1 MNDLKKVIYLGP
13 DFGYKAVVDEF
24 GDLAGI
30 FHIDPSYK
38 ALQNA
43 LLDANA
49 IIDASMKVRIT
60 DTMIRDAAKL
70 KIISCATTGSD
81 HIDRLEI
88 EDRNIRVRTLK
99 EDKELLLNLTSAAEH
114 SWSLLMACSRKLP
127 AAFDHVKSGMWDR
140 ENFPGIMLKGKK
152 IGIIGCGRIGSWM
165 GRYAHAF
172 GMEIWG
178 YDPYVNP
185 LPENFIRSELK
196 ELVSNCDFITVHVHL
211 TDETK
216 RLVSREC
223 FEVIKPGCI
232 FINTSRGAV
241 IDQVALLEFLKN
253 GHLLAAGL
261 DVLEGE
267 PDIDNQPLVEYAR
280 EHDNLII
287 TPHCGGFSP
296 DAVALVS
303 IHAARKIFDE
313 LKVINGQS

>member
-1 MNDLKKVIYLGP
+1 
-13 DFGYKAVVDEF
+13 
-24 GDLAGI
+24 
-30 FHIDPSYK
+30 
-38 ALQNA
+38 
-43 LLDANA
+43 LDADA
-49 IIDASMKVRIT
+49 LVDASMKVRIT
-60 DTMIRDAAKL
+60 DEMVRKALNL

-81 HIDRLEI
+81 HIDRTEI
-88 EDRNIRVRTLK
+88 ENRGIQLRTLK
-99 EDKELLLNLTSAAEH
+99 EDRNFLKNLTPAAEH

-165 GRYAHAF
+165 GRYANAF
-172 GMEIWG
+172 GMEIFG
-178 YDPYVNP
+178 YDPYVDP
-185 LPENFIRSELK
+185 LPENFTKSELN
-196 ELVSNCDFITVHVHL
+196 ELMSNCDFITVHVHL

-232 FINTSRGAV
+232 FINTSRGSV

-253 GHLLAAGL
+253 GHMLAAGL

-267 PDIDNQPLVEYAR
+267 PDTDHNPLVEYAR
-280 EHDNLII
+280 NHDNLII

-296 DAVALVS
+296 DAVAMVS
-303 IHAARKIFDE
+303 VHAARK
-313 LKVINGQS
+313 VIKSLGLNS

>member
-1 MNDLKKVIYLGP
+1 MIKILYLGP
-13 DFGYKAVVDEF
+13 DFGYHAVVAKF
-24 GDLAGI
+24 NNLAKI
-30 FHIDPSYK
+30 INVDSSDS
-38 ALQNA
+38 ALQDA
-43 LLDANA
+43 LLDADA
-49 IIDASMKVRIT
+49 LVDASMRVRIT
-60 DTMIRDAAKL
+60 DEMVRKALNL

-81 HIDRLEI
+81 HIDRTEI
-88 EDRNIRVRTLK
+88 ENRGIQLRTLK
-99 EDKELLLNLTSAAEH
+99 EDRNFLKNLTPAAEH

-178 YDPYVNP
+178 YDPYVNH
-185 LPENFIRSELK
+185 LPENFTRSELK
-196 ELVSNCDFITVHVHL
+196 ELMSNCDFITVHVHL

-241 IDQVALLEFLKN
+241 VDQIALLEFLKN
-253 GHLLAAGL
+253 GQLLAAGL

-267 PDIDNQPLVEYAR
+267 PDTDHNPLVEYAR
-280 EHDNLII
+280 NHDNLII

-296 DAVALVS
+296 DAVAMVS
-303 IHAARKIFDE
+303 VHAARKAIKS
-313 LKVINGQS
+313 LGLNS

>member
-30 FHIDPSYK
+30 FHVDPSCK
-38 ALQNA
+38 ALHNA
-43 LLDANA
+43 LLDADA
-49 IIDASMKVRIT
+49 IIDASMKVKIT
-60 DTMIRDAAKL
+60 DEMVKEAPDL

-81 HIDRLEI
+81 HIDRTEI
-88 EDRNIRVRTLK
+88 ENRDIQLLTLK
-99 EDKELLLNLTSAAEH
+99 EDREFLFNLTPAAEH

-152 IGIIGCGRIGSWM
+152 IGIMGCGRIGSWM

-172 GMEIWG
+172 GMEIFG

-185 LPENFIRSELK
+185 LPENFTRLELK
-196 ELVSNCDFITVHVHL
+196 ELMSNCDFITVHVHL
-211 TDETK
+211 TDETN

-241 IDQVALLEFLKN
+241 VDQVALLEFLRN

-267 PDIDNQPLVEYAR
+267 PDTDNNPLVEYAR
-280 EHDNLII
+280 NHDNLIV
-287 TPHCGGFSP
+287 TPHCGGFSS
-296 DAVALVS
+296 DAVAMVS
-303 IHAARKIFDE
+303 VHAARK
-313 LKVINGQS
+313 VIKSLGPNS

>member
-1 MNDLKKVIYLGP
+1 MIKIFYLGS
-13 DFGYKAVVDEF
+13 DFGYHAIVANFNNLAKIIHVDSS
-24 GDLAGI
+24 D
-30 FHIDPSYK
+30 S
-38 ALQNA
+38 ALQDA
-43 LLDANA
+43 LLDADA
-49 IIDASMKVRIT
+49 LVDASMRVRIT
-60 DTMIRDAAKL
+60 DEMVRKALNL

-81 HIDRLEI
+81 HIDRTEI
-88 EDRNIRVRTLK
+88 ENRGIQLRTLK
-99 EDKELLLNLTSAAEH
+99 EDRNFLKNLTPAAEH

-140 ENFPGIMLKGKK
+140 ENFPGIMLKGKR

-165 GRYAHAF
+165 GRYAHSF
-172 GMEIWG
+172 GMEIFG

-185 LPENFIRSELK
+185 LPENFTRSELK
-196 ELVSNCDFITVHVHL
+196 ELMSNCDFITVHVHL

-241 IDQVALLEFLKN
+241 VDQVALLEFLKN

-267 PDIDNQPLVEYAR
+267 PDIDHNPLVEYAR
-280 EHDNLII
+280 NHDNLII

-296 DAVALVS
+296 DAVAMVS
-303 IHAARKIFDE
+303 VHAARK
-313 LKVINGQS
+313 VIKSLGLNS

>member
-1 MNDLKKVIYLGP
+1 MKITYLGP
-13 DFGYKAVVDEF
+13 DIGYSAIVSEF
-24 GDLAGI
+24 GTLIEWVHAVSTI
-30 FHIDPSYK
+30 PAIK
-38 ALQNA
+38 KA
-43 LLDANA
+43 LLDSDAL
-49 IIDASMKVRIT
+49 IDASMKVKIT
-60 DTMIRDAAKL
+60 DEMVKEAPHL

-81 HIDRLEI
+81 HIDLTEI
-88 EDRNIRVRTLK
+88 ESRGIQFRTLK
-99 EDKELLLNLTSAAEH
+99 EDRKFLKNLTPAAEH

-172 GMEIWG
+172 GMEIFG
-178 YDPYVNP
+178 YDPYVDP
-185 LPENFIRSELK
+185 LPENFTRSELN
-196 ELVSNCDFITVHVHL
+196 ELMSNCDFITVHVHL

-232 FINTSRGAV
+232 FINTSRGSV

-253 GHLLAAGL
+253 GHMSAAGL

-267 PDIDNQPLVEYAR
+267 PDIDHNPLVEYAR
-280 EHDNLII
+280 NYDNLII

-296 DAVALVS
+296 DAVAMVS
-303 IHAARKIFDE
+303 IHAARK
-313 LKVINGQS
+313 VIKSLGLNS

>member
-1 MNDLKKVIYLGP
+1 MIKILYLGP
-13 DFGYKAVVDEF
+13 DFGYQAVVAKF
-24 GDLAGI
+24 SNLAEI
-30 FHIDPSYK
+30 IHVDVSDS
-38 ALQNA
+38 ALQDA
-43 LLDANA
+43 LLDADA
-49 IIDASMKVRIT
+49 LVDASMRVRIT
-60 DTMIRDAAKL
+60 DEMVRKASRL

-81 HIDRLEI
+81 HIERMEI
-88 EDRNIRVRTLK
+88 RKRNISVRTLK
-99 EDKELLLNLTSAAEH
+99 EDRELLLNLTSAAEH
-114 SWSLLMACSRKLP
+114 SWSLLMACSRRLP
-127 AAFDHVKSGMWDR
+127 AAFDHVKLGMWDR

-172 GMEIWG
+172 GMEILG

-185 LPENFIRSELK
+185 LPENYTRSELK
-196 ELVSNCDFITVHVHL
+196 ELMSNCDFITVHVHL

-216 RLVSREC
+216 GLVSREC

-241 IDQVALLEFLKN
+241 VDQVALLEFLNN

-267 PDIDNQPLVEYAR
+267 PDIDHNPLVEYAR
-280 EHDNLII
+280 DHDNLII

-296 DAVALVS
+296 DAVAMVS
-303 IHAARKIFDE
+303 VHAARK
-313 LKVINGQS
+313 VI

>member
-1 MNDLKKVIYLGP
+1 MVR
-13 DFGYKAVVDEF
+13 
-24 GDLAGI
+24 
-30 FHIDPSYK
+30 K
-38 ALQNA
+38 ALN
-43 LLDANA
+43 
-49 IIDASMKVRIT
+49 
-60 DTMIRDAAKL
+60 L

-81 HIDRLEI
+81 HIDRTEI
-88 EDRNIRVRTLK
+88 ENRGIQLRTLK
-99 EDKELLLNLTSAAEH
+99 EDRNFLKNLTPAAEH

-140 ENFPGIMLKGKK
+140 ENFPGIMLKGKR

-172 GMEIWG
+172 GMEIFG

-185 LPENFIRSELK
+185 LPENFTRSELK
-196 ELVSNCDFITVHVHL
+196 ELMSNCDFITVHVHL

-241 IDQVALLEFLKN
+241 IDQVALLEFIKN

-267 PDIDNQPLVEYAR
+267 PDIDHNPLVEYAR
-280 EHDNLII
+280 NHDNLII

>member
-13 DFGYKAVVDEF
+13 DFGYKAVVDKF
-24 GDLAGI
+24 GDLAR
-30 FHIDPSYK
+30 FLHVDPSSK
-38 ALQNA
+38 ALQSV
-43 LLDANA
+43 LVDTDA
-49 IIDASMKVRIT
+49 IIDASMKVKIT
-60 DTMIRDAAKL
+60 DEMVKEAPHL

-81 HIDRLEI
+81 HIDRTEVKARNVQILTLRD
-88 EDRNIRVRTLK
+88 DR
-99 EDKELLLNLTSAAEH
+99 DFLLNLTPAAEH

-127 AAFDHVKSGMWDR
+127 VAFDHVKSGMWDR
-140 ENFPGIMLKGKK
+140 EDFPGIMLKGKK

-172 GMEIWG
+172 GMEILG
-178 YDPYVNP
+178 YDPYVKP
-185 LPENFIRSELK
+185 LPENFTRSELK

-211 TDETK
+211 TNETMG
-216 RLVSREC
+216 LVSREC

-241 IDQVALLEFLKN
+241 LDQVALLEFLKN

-267 PDIDNQPLVEYAR
+267 PDIDHNPLVEYAR
-280 EHDNLII
+280 NHDNLII

-296 DAVALVS
+296 DAVAMVS
-303 IHAARKIFDE
+303 VHAARK
-313 LKVINGQS
+313 VIKSLGLNS

>member
-1 MNDLKKVIYLGP
+1 MKITYLGP
-13 DFGYKAVVDEF
+13 DIGYSAIVSEF
-24 GDLAGI
+24 GTLIEWVHAVSTI
-30 FHIDPSYK
+30 PATK
-38 ALQNA
+38 KA
-43 LLDANA
+43 LLDSDAL
-49 IIDASMKVRIT
+49 IDASMKVKIT
-60 DTMIRDAAKL
+60 DEMVKEAPNL

-81 HIDRLEI
+81 HIDRTEI
-88 EDRNIRVRTLK
+88 ENRGIQLRTLK
-99 EDKELLLNLTSAAEH
+99 EDRNFLKNLTPAAEH

-140 ENFPGIMLKGKK
+140 ENFPGIMLKGKR

-172 GMEIWG
+172 GMEIFG

-185 LPENFIRSELK
+185 LPENFTRSELK
-196 ELVSNCDFITVHVHL
+196 ELMSNCDFITVHVHL

-241 IDQVALLEFLKN
+241 VDQVALLEFLQN

-267 PDIDNQPLVEYAR
+267 PDTDHNPLVEYAR
-280 EHDNLII
+280 NHDNLII

-296 DAVALVS
+296 DAVAMVS
-303 IHAARKIFDE
+303 VHAARK
-313 LKVINGQS
+313 VIKSLGLNS

>member
-1 MNDLKKVIYLGP
+1 MIKIFYLGS
-13 DFGYKAVVDEF
+13 DFGYHAIVANFNNLAKIIHVDSS
-24 GDLAGI
+24 D
-30 FHIDPSYK
+30 S
-38 ALQNA
+38 ALQDA
-43 LLDANA
+43 LSEADALV
-49 IIDASMKVRIT
+49 DASMRVRIT
-60 DTMIRDAAKL
+60 DEMVRKALNL

-81 HIDRLEI
+81 HIDRTEI
-88 EDRNIRVRTLK
+88 ENRGIQLRTLK
-99 EDKELLLNLTSAAEH
+99 EDRNFLKNLTPAAEH

-140 ENFPGIMLKGKK
+140 ENFPGIMLKGKR

-178 YDPYVNP
+178 YDPYVNH

-196 ELVSNCDFITVHVHL
+196 ELMSNCDFITVHVHL

-232 FINTSRGAV
+232 FINTSRGSV
-241 IDQVALLEFLKN
+241 IDQVALLEFLEN

-267 PDIDNQPLVEYAR
+267 PDIDHNPLVEYAR
-280 EHDNLII
+280 NHDNLII

-296 DAVALVS
+296 DAVAMVS
-303 IHAARKIFDE
+303 VHAARK
-313 LKVINGQS
+313 VIKSLGLNS

>member
-1 MNDLKKVIYLGP
+1 
-13 DFGYKAVVDEF
+13 
-24 GDLAGI
+24 
-30 FHIDPSYK
+30 
-38 ALQNA
+38 
-43 LLDANA
+43 
-49 IIDASMKVRIT
+49 
-60 DTMIRDAAKL
+60 
-70 KIISCATTGSD
+70 
-81 HIDRLEI
+81 
-88 EDRNIRVRTLK
+88 
-99 EDKELLLNLTSAAEH
+99 
-114 SWSLLMACSRKLP
+114 
-127 AAFDHVKSGMWDR
+127 MWDR
-140 ENFPGIMLKGKK
+140 ENFPGIMLKGKR

-172 GMEIWG
+172 GMEIFG
-178 YDPYVNP
+178 YDPYVIP
-185 LPENFIRSELK
+185 LPENFTRSELK
-196 ELVSNCDFITVHVHL
+196 ELMSNCDFITVHVHL

-241 IDQVALLEFLKN
+241 IDQVALLEFIKN

-267 PDIDNQPLVEYAR
+267 PDIDHNPLVEYAR
-280 EHDNLII
+280 NHDNLII

>member
-1 MNDLKKVIYLGP
+1 MKITYLGP
-13 DFGYKAVVDEF
+13 DIGYSAIVSEF
-24 GDLAGI
+24 GTLIEWVHAVSTI
-30 FHIDPSYK
+30 PATK
-38 ALQNA
+38 KA
-43 LLDANA
+43 LLDSDAL
-49 IIDASMKVRIT
+49 IDASMKVKIT
-60 DTMIRDAAKL
+60 DEMVKEAPHL

-81 HIDRLEI
+81 HIDLTEI
-88 EDRNIRVRTLK
+88 ESRGIQFRTLK
-99 EDKELLLNLTSAAEH
+99 EDRKFLKNLTPAAEH

-165 GRYAHAF
+165 GRYANAF
-172 GMEIWG
+172 GMEIFG
-178 YDPYVNP
+178 YDPYVDP
-185 LPENFIRSELK
+185 LPENFTKSELN
-196 ELVSNCDFITVHVHL
+196 ELMSNCDFITVHVHL

-232 FINTSRGAV
+232 FINTSRGSV

-253 GHLLAAGL
+253 GHMLAAGL

-267 PDIDNQPLVEYAR
+267 PDTDHNPLVEYAR
-280 EHDNLII
+280 NHDNLII

-296 DAVALVS
+296 DAVAMVS
-303 IHAARKIFDE
+303 VHAARK
-313 LKVINGQS
+313 VIKSLGLNS